1 MPREFTAPAAFTD
14 KAYTHIPM
22 TPVSSNQVGAI
33 GYDPATKTLACTF
46 TRGPGHI
53 YHYPNVEPDTHA
65 AFISAESKGTFFG
78 NHIRTL
84 PFDKFPSLAE
94 QEKAK
99 AAAAGA
105 AAGVT
110 A

>member
-1 MPREFTAPAAFTD
+1 MPREQTAPAAFTE
-14 KAYTHIPM
+14 KPYTHIAM
-22 TPVSSNQVGAI
+22 TPVESNQVGAI
-33 GYDPATKTLACTF
+33 GYDPTTQTLACTF

-53 YHYPNVEPDTHA
+53 YHYPGVPQETFD
-65 AFISAESKGTFFG
+65 AFMAAESKGKFFG
-78 NHIRTL
+78 EHIKTL

-99 AAAAGA
+99 AAAEQ
-105 AAGVT
+105 T